1 MPFSALIYAI
11 CYTPFTALS
20 PYRALRGK
28 ATGKILIA
36 PCSSC
41 FFFFFFCSF
50 FFFVFFF
57 FFLFFFH
64 KLFHP
69 AHFFVALVFFL
80 CHLKPFLHI
89 P

>member
-50 FFFVFFF
+50 FTNFFTLPTFSWPWFFSC
-57 FFLFFFH
+57 
-64 KLFHP
+64 
-69 AHFFVALVFFL
+69 VT
-80 CHLKPFLHI
+80 
-89 P
+89 